1 MALAIAPDR
10 AARLD
15 PRILLTRDL
24 FPVEETLPV
33 DEMPGGQLIRPS
45 RVPLKVPLAVSE
57 VLGPMLEKP

>member
-1 MALAIAPDR
+1 MRMALAIAPDR

-33 DEMPGGQLIRPS
+33 DEMPGGQLFQASI
-45 RVPLKVPLAVSE
+45 
-57 VLGPMLEKP
+57 